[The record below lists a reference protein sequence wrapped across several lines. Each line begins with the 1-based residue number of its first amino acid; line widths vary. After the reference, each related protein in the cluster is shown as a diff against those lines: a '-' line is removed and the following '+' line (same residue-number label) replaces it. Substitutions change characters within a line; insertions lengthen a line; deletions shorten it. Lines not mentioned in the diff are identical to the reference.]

1 MFETQRKLAWA
12 SLKSGVVISLSLFF
26 LFIAFFFSG
35 NIASLFIKKADLYAK
50 IPNIQGLRSGA
61 PVWLYGAEIGK
72 VDKLKITDDG
82 IIISISLEK
91 KYSRLIHK
99 DATAAVMTMGILG
112 DKFIEIK
119 PGTLQTD
126 LITKNDTIS
135 GISSVDFD
143 QITSVAFTTI
153 TQIDTVIA
161 QLAQLLNNI
170 THSTGSFAQLLNDST
185 LYKQLAL
192 TAQNLS
198 NLTNNVKKSD
208 GTFKML
214 VNDPELYNNL
224 NDAAQRM
231 VSLMSQIGKDNGDG
245 NGGVASA
252 IVNDSTMASNL
263 RDAIASL
270 KATTHSANELIIDIK
285 NNPKKYLSFK
295 VF

>member
-12 SLKSGVVISLSLFF
+12 SLKSGIVISLSLFF
-26 LFIAFFFSG
+26 LFVAFFFSS
-35 NIASLFIKKADLYAK
+35 NIFSLFSQKTEINAK

-61 PVWLYGAEIGK
+61 PVWLFGAEIGR
-72 VDKLKITDDG
+72 VNKLMIVDDG
-82 IIISISLEK
+82 IVIGISLEK
-91 KYSRLIHK
+91 KHSRLIHK

-119 PGTLQTD
+119 PGTERAN

-161 QLAQLLNNI
+161 QLAKLLFNI

-208 GTFKML
+208 GTFKMF
-214 VNDPELYNNL
+214 VNDPDLYNNL
-224 NDAAQRM
+224 NGAAQRM
-231 VSLMSQIGKDNGDG
+231 ASLMNQIDKGNG

-270 KATTHSANELIIDIK
+270 KATTRSANELIIDIK